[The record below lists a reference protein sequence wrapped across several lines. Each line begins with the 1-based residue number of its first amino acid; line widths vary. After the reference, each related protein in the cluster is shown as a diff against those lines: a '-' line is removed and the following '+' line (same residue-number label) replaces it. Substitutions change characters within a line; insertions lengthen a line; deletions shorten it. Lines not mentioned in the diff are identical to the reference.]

1 MLDEKDGVDRAYSL
15 SDYCFSVFFFGGPVA
30 ISSILT
36 IFVPGEVMM
45 SCAVRSWTEF
55 VLQVAPKMLEVP
67 VESKDPDFV
76 VFYHASMIS
85 SVGVF
90 VPAGFIYCVLKL
102 KSGFGRE
109 GLERRGRI
117 GVVRDL
123 FVCFLGILFSWAWFS
138 WGYKG
143 GGMSDFWKSRETLLF
158 FGFYPYLM
166 IIGVWVAT
174 LMKVAELFFFSRGVC
189 WLRVQ

>member
-1 MLDEKDGVDRAYSL
+1 MIEDAGSDHKYSL

-36 IFVPGEVMM
+36 VFVPGEVMM
-45 SCAVRSWTEF
+45 SCAVRSWAEF
-55 VLQVAPKMLEVP
+55 VLQVAPKMLLVP

-76 VFYHASMIS
+76 IFYHASMIS
-85 SVGVF
+85 SLVVF
-90 VPAGFIYCVLKL
+90 VPSGIIYCILKL

-109 GLERRGRI
+109 ELERRGRI

-123 FVCFLGILFSWAWFS
+123 FLCCLGVWFSWAWFA

-143 GGMSDFWKSRETLLF
+143 GGMSDFWRSRETLLF
-158 FGFYPYLM
+158 FGFFPYLM

-174 LMKVAELFFFSRGVC
+174 LMKVIELFLFSKGGY
-189 WLRVQ
+189 WLKVW